1 MSGTEGTRREQIRSK
16 VEEKLRPVTL
26 PNFLTLLRMAMI
38 PFFLIAVARREYEF
52 ALWTF
57 GLAGATDL
65 VDGWLARRLNM
76 QSLIGAYLDP
86 LADKLLLITAYVA
99 LAIPQGQ
106 AVVIPL
112 WLAILVLFRDFLILV
127 MAVVLYLVEDIRS
140 FPPSFIGKVTTCAHV
155 LTVGVVL
162 LADTVEIPAVLPQAC
177 FYLSFVLVILSG
189 FGYIY
194 RTSRFIEAARL
205 DRVEG
210 GGARSRA
217 GD

>member
-1 MSGTEGTRREQIRSK
+1 MTSVGRRRARRARIRSK

-38 PFFLIAVARREYEF
+38 PFFLIAVARRDFEL

-57 GLAGATDL
+57 ALAGATDL
-65 VDGWLARRLNM
+65 VDGWLARRLDM
-76 QSLIGAYLDP
+76 PSLIGAYPDP

-99 LAIPQGQ
+99 LAIPHGQ

-127 MAVVLYLVEDIRS
+127 MAVVLYLVEDIRA
-140 FPPSFIGKVTTCAHV
+140 FPPSFLGKVTTCAHV

-162 LADTVEIPAVLPQAC
+162 LANIFAVPPILPRTC

-194 RTSRFIEAARL
+194 RTSHFIETARL
-205 DRVEG
+205 ERNDRRDE
-210 GGARSRA
+210 AP
-217 GD
+217 D